1 MGKPKISCCNY
12 VYNTAILNSG
22 GIVSMNAFRVT
33 TIYPV
38 QDQSALQD
46 RRVVSL
52 IQYAKKVEKSMFE
65 VAQSRVSVCETCL
78 SLI

>member
-1 MGKPKISCCNY
+1 
-12 VYNTAILNSG
+12 
-22 GIVSMNAFRVT
+22 MNAFRVT

-46 RRVVSL
+46 RRVISL

-65 VAQSRVSVCETCL
+65 VARSRVSMCDTCI
-78 SLI
+78 SLV